1 MNIFMYKHTDM
12 NMFSI
17 ALLMGMQVCIYS
29 VHHMTT
35 NNRNGAN
42 YVYNFSIVYMHVYT
56 DLDLRLGEVAG
67 VGSDGGVG
75 AARVC
80 EGELVEGHEFILV
93 HLLGRLDGR
102 GTFPSRATAA
112 H

>member
-1 MNIFMYKHTDM
+1 
-12 NMFSI
+12 
-17 ALLMGMQVCIYS
+17 
-29 VHHMTT
+29 MTT

-42 YVYNFSIVYMHVYT
+42 YVHNFYSLHVYT
-56 DLDLRLGEVAG
+56 DLDLSLGEVAG